1 MAHNS
6 ALVLIGLVSGILLLW
21 LSQLVLLRRRYR
33 GLPRVGI
40 DPGFLG
46 LRTQAAKAEFFERGR
61 QLLEEG
67 YVKHKDTPYVI
78 HTCDNERL
86 VIPDRFIGELK
97 NLPDTQLSFK
107 EELLDRFMGKY
118 TKLDAVRGTNIHRD
132 IVRNQL
138 TKNLGFLLPQMREE
152 ANLALKGTLS
162 KCKSNEFTAIK
173 ASSVIFTAI
182 GQVTSRRVI
191 DDPLISRDPLWLETI
206 MGFSASVASF
216 CITMRTISPSLRP
229 IAQYTLYCGRKLRSD
244 IAKVTK
250 FLAPVIQMR
259 QSQLTNNG
267 FAAHCE
273 ERPQDFVQWLSEAT
287 KGPDAEP
294 EAIVMKILFLI
305 VAAMHS
311 SAITVIHALY
321 DLCAHPELVEE
332 LREELIRELG
342 ASGWTHNSLLRLRKM
357 ESFLKESGRTNSAGI
372 VSFQRLVLLPTPLS
386 NGYTIPAG
394 THICAASDARS
405 RDPSL
410 YDSPLE
416 FRPLRFFSPSSY
428 PEGVDDV
435 DATNLFSS
443 ITAGDS
449 WFGTG
454 RQACPGRWY
463 ASAQIK
469 LVLYHLLIQYD
480 FKFPNGQTER
490 PKNWVKDEKTG
501 PNMEQLILFRHR
513 KDRKDW
519 IS

>member
-6 ALVLIGLVSGILLLW
+6 ALVLIWLGSGILLLW
-21 LSQLVLLRRRYR
+21 LSKQVLLRRRYH

-40 DPGFLG
+40 DPGLLG
-46 LRTQAAKAEFFERGR
+46 LRTKAAKAEFFEKGQ
-61 QLLEEG
+61 QLLEIG
-67 YVKHKDTPYVI
+67 YAKYKDTPYVI

-86 VIPDRFIGELK
+86 VIPDRFIEELK

-138 TKNLGFLLPQMREE
+138 TKNLGSLLPQMREE
-152 ANLALKGTLS
+152 ANLSLEITLG
-162 KCKSNEFTAIK
+162 KCNSNEFTAVK
-173 ASSVIFTAI
+173 ASSVIFAAI
-182 GQVTSRRVI
+182 GQITSRRVI
-191 DDPLISRDPLWLETI
+191 DEPLISRDPKWLETI

-229 IAQYTLYCGRKLRSD
+229 IAQHTLYCGRKLRSD

-250 FLAPVIQMR
+250 FLAPVIRMR
-259 QSQLTNNG
+259 QKKQTNNDY
-267 FAAHCE
+267 AAHCE
-273 ERPQDFVQWLSEAT
+273 ERPQDFVQWLSEAA

-305 VAAMHS
+305 VAAMNS
-311 SAITVIHALY
+311 SAIAVIHALY
-321 DLCAHPELVEE
+321 DLCAHPELAEE
-332 LREELIRELG
+332 LRDELVRELG
-342 ASGWTHNSLLRLRKM
+342 PRGWNHNSLLRLRKM

-372 VSFQRLVLLPTPLS
+372 VSFQRFVLLPIPLS
-386 NGYTIPAG
+386 SGYTIPAG
-394 THICAASDARS
+394 THICVASDARS

-410 YDSPLE
+410 YESPLE
-416 FRPLRFFSPSSY
+416 FRPLRFFSSSSY

-443 ITAGDS
+443 ITTGDS

-469 LVLYHLLIQYD
+469 LVLYHLLIEYD

-501 PNMEQLILFRHR
+501 PNMEQPILFRRR
-513 KDRKDW
+513 KVRKDW
-519 IS
+519 MP